1 MFYKKNEDTKLER
14 SINCSQMKLLNFEDW
29 SSGGQS
35 NIGHHSRKVVYK
47 IDVIKKYA
55 PKFIFFNEKKLE
67 RFE

>member
-1 MFYKKNEDTKLER
+1 
-14 SINCSQMKLLNFEDW
+14 MKLLNFEDW

-35 NIGHHSRKVVYK
+35 NIGHHSRKVVNK